1 MVRNIKNPP
10 FTIEDVINANTIYGC
25 NVPTLKVKTVH
36 QKPKRVRAEYLEVYD
51 SLRESIGNMTFAD
64 DVMFVNGIPFL
75 VSVLIWV
82 NLTMV

>member
-25 NVPTLKVKTVH
+25 NVPTFKVKTVH

-82 NLTMV
+82 NFTMV